1 MGVVRELLAA
11 GCDKDKADKDGDTPL
26 HVAAAEGHEGVV
38 RKLLAAGCDK
48 DKADKDG
55 DTPLH
60 VAAAEGH
67 EEVVRQL
74 LAACFDKDKANDGGM
89 TPLFCAAQEGHE
101 GVVRELLSS
110 FCDVSGVVM
119 LEGHDNL
126 KLLFRVH
133 FQHLF
138 FAFVMTRHTRL
149 ALEVSLVQD
158 HCV

>member
-1 MGVVRELLAA
+1 MSMVKRCCLQLLTR
-11 GCDKDKADKDGDTPL
+11 DTRL
-26 HVAAAEGHEGVV
+26 
-38 RKLLAAGCDK
+38 LLAAGCDK

-149 ALEVSLVQD
+149 ALEVSLAQD